1 MICECAE
8 IYRIFLKKEISYD
21 YCALI
26 YAFPKLER
34 FLYLIDVSR
43 VDGMNV
49 LAIGAHPDDL
59 EIGCFATLAKHYH
72 DGDKIFGAMITNGEL
87 GGDADIRRQE
97 QEDTAKEIDMKLF
110 FGNFPDGD
118 VRENASLVTF
128 LDNIIK
134 KNEIDVVYTHSQNDR
149 HQDHRAIARASMSAA
164 RTIGELYCYEDLS
177 LVSSFSPQLFV
188 DVTETFHVKRSAL
201 SKYKSQANRTFID
214 GLEGMAKF
222 RASQCRLSGRLCEAF
237 EIERIFKN
245 GRSSYH
251 REVLDLKNQIQKYQ
265 SIISALTAENE
276 IYKSK
281 MYVVNAG
288 LPIEDLVDPSTKII
302 SPENYHVLLRDQN
315 IPKPQNG
322 SKKIKRYK
330 DELSE
335 IKNAII
341 TYKNEVAKLREELG
355 AYKKTP
361 DAFTQRK
368 NS

>member
-1 MICECAE
+1 
-8 IYRIFLKKEISYD
+8 
-21 YCALI
+21 
-26 YAFPKLER
+26 
-34 FLYLIDVSR
+34 
-43 VDGMNV
+43 MNV

-59 EIGCFATLAKHYH
+59 EMGCFATLAKHYL

-97 QEDTAKEIDMKLF
+97 QEAAAKEIEMRLI

-134 KNEIDVVYTHSQNDR
+134 KNEIDVIYTHSQNDR
-149 HQDHRAIARASMSAA
+149 HQDHRIIARATMSAS

-201 SKYKSQANRTFID
+201 SKHKSQASRTFID

-237 EIERIFKN
+237 EIQRIFKN
-245 GRSSYH
+245 GHSPYH
-251 REVLDLKNQIQKYQ
+251 REVLDLKNQIQQYKNT
-265 SIISALTAENE
+265 ISALSAENE

-281 MYVVNAG
+281 MYVVNPG
-288 LPIEDLVDPSTKII
+288 LPIEDLVYPNTAIL
-302 SPENYHVLLRDQN
+302 SPENFHMPLKDQN
-315 IPKPQNG
+315 VPRPENN
-322 SKKIKRYK
+322 SKKTKRYK

-335 IKNAII
+335 IKNAIVR
-341 TYKNEVAKLREELG
+341 YKNEVALLREELG
-355 AYKKTP
+355 TYKKTP
-361 DAFTQRK
+361 NVSTVGK